1 MELNQKNNI
10 TKYLKENITLFNSF
24 ENVYLFG
31 SILCRENIPNDID
44 LLLIYS
50 AYSKKLIDDLN
61 YIQSTLSL
69 VFNIPVDLTVLSIE
83 EEKNTRFLKKINS
96 SYFKLK

>member
-10 TKYLKENITLFNSF
+10 TKYLKANITLFNSF

>member
-10 TKYLKENITLFNSF
+10 TNNLKANITLFNSF

-50 AYSKKLIDDLN
+50 AYSKKILDDLN
-61 YIQSTLSL
+61 YIESTLSL
-69 VFNIPVDLTVLSIE
+69 VFNLPVDLTVLSIE
-83 EEKNTRFLKKINS
+83 EEKNTRFLQKINS
-96 SYFKLK
+96 SYLKLK